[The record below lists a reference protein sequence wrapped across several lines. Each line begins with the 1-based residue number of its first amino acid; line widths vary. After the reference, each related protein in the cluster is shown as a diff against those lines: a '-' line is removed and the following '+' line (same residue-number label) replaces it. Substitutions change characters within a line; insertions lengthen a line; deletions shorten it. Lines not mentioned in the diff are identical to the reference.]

1 MYLKKILG
9 VKKRKKTRK
18 KRRRKMKIKMKKKI
32 KKELLKETFFKHALV
47 NTTLII
53 CLFILSKRF
62 KKNIGDLLGSFF
74 FASLIGYIVHI
85 LSHLINYTDLYKKSE
100 NIFKYN
106 KYSDYFIKLGCR
118 FMDFHSITHHDSEI
132 NKKPINILY
141 ESINNAFFQGLGLL
155 IFINIISKLD
165 YSMVIFWV
173 LFYVTVHNIN
183 FNIKPS
189 WIHRNHHIKPLT
201 NISFGFDFWDI
212 MFGTGNSTESRPD
225 MALNVI
231 AITVLLY
238 YIVPYFK

>member
-85 LSHLINYTDLYKKSE
+85 PVSYTHLTLP
-100 NIFKYN
+100 
-106 KYSDYFIKLGCR
+106 
-118 FMDFHSITHHDSEI
+118 TT
-132 NKKPINILY
+132 P
-141 ESINNAFFQGLGLL
+141 
-155 IFINIISKLD
+155 
-165 YSMVIFWV
+165 
-173 LFYVTVHNIN
+173 YV
-183 FNIKPS
+183 
-189 WIHRNHHIKPLT
+189 
-201 NISFGFDFWDI
+201 
-212 MFGTGNSTESRPD
+212 
-225 MALNVI
+225 
-231 AITVLLY
+231 
-238 YIVPYFK
+238 